1 MLTLLDAFLS
11 LEIRGCVPLIPNE
24 NENNIFSKRFLT
36 DITHEVDYCFK
47 DLKRHGVKYL
57 LTFNL
62 IDVIEKVHFY
72 LDALNCVSKN
82 NLTHLTINGS
92 NEVIQI

>member
-24 NENNIFSKRFLT
+24 NENNIFSCRKRFLT

-72 LDALNCVSKN
+72 LDAFYALNCVSKN
-82 NLTHLTINGS
+82 N
-92 NEVIQI
+92 